1 MSKSSFVLILWMKYV
16 QGLDE
21 MRLYTNLKEK

>member
-16 QGLDE
+16 QGLGE